1 MSKSSLLEAV
11 KLAGGQVAL
20 AAGIRA
26 RMPES
31 KVSQAHVSKWLL
43 RQQAEVPPAE
53 YVIAICEHLDWRIT
67 PRQLRPD
74 LYPNPTDALPC
85 SQRHTD
91 PQSEAAA

>member
-1 MSKSSLLEAV
+1 MSKTSLLEAV

-26 RMPES
+26 LIPES

-43 RQQAEVPPAE
+43 RQLTEVPPAE
-53 YVIAICEHLDWRIT
+53 YVLAICEHLDWRIT
-67 PRQLRPD
+67 PQQLRPD
-74 LYPNPTDALPC
+74 LYPNPTDALPRR
-85 SQRHTD
+85 RHHND